1 MNNKDILKKMKNL
14 PNNPASKDSPIFS
27 GIPTAPTATLYDS
40 SEQIANVEF
49 VNNKIKAKVINVDD
63 KLEVLEEKVNK
74 HSLSFLASLNL
85 P

>member
-40 SEQIANVEF
+40 SGKAENCNFSTPFTV
-49 VNNKIKAKVINVDD
+49 VNTEEYPMTFGLVMSLGFKIT
-63 KLEVLEEKVNK
+63 L
-74 HSLSFLASLNL
+74 
-85 P
+85 